1 MSVHVHASE
10 EDDSVPVQW
19 FIIEGKSQTFILHS
33 LLLDPAGSA
42 VLWVREQLLRE
53 VLRKK

>member
-1 MSVHVHASE
+1 MHASE